1 MLSCTDLSKQALLAF
16 AMPDPIV
23 PFGRPMRDA
32 HFMIAPGFTPLNHGS
47 FGTYP
52 KSVRDDF
59 HRWQDFSE
67 ARPDPWVRYDYPERL
82 DSAIA
87 TIASFLGVPA
97 EEVALVQNAT
107 TGINTVLRNLKFE
120 DGDHILHFSTIYG
133 ACLSTI
139 QYLKETTPLQSAKID
154 IAYPIEDSEIIK
166 RFHEAVEALTRD
178 GKRVKVALFDTVSAM
193 PGVQVPWPRLVDE
206 CKTFGILSLVDGA
219 HGVGHVPLD
228 LQKYQPDFFVSNLHK

>member
-1 MLSCTDLSKQALLAF
+1 MLSYTHLSKHAFLAF

-59 HRWQDFSE
+59 HRWQDLSE
-67 ARPDPWVRYDYPERL
+67 ARPDPWVRYDYPKHLE
-82 DSAIA
+82 SAIA
-87 TIASFLGVPA
+87 AIASFLGVPA
-97 EEVALVQNAT
+97 DEVALLQNAT
-107 TGINTVLRNLKFE
+107 TGINTVLRSLKFQ

-139 QYLKETTPLQSAKID
+139 QYLKEITPLQSAGIE
-154 IAYPIEDSEIIK
+154 IAYPIEDNEIVK
-166 RFHEAVEALTRD
+166 KFHEAVENLTRD
-178 GKRVKVALFDTVSAM
+178 GKRVKIALFDTISSM

-206 CKTFGILSLVDGA
+206 CKAFGILSLVDGA
-219 HGVGHVPLD
+219 HGVGQVPLD
-228 LQKYQPDFFVSNLHK
+228 LLMYYTDFFVSNLHK